1 MRSVNH
7 ADQEIL
13 IECYNRSL
21 ALLKKN
27 SGPMGINAASK
38 SKKAEGRYYAS
49 IFGRDAAICSLGM
62 IVSGDRELIT
72 SAKKSLLTLAKFQAP
87 NGQIPKF
94 VQPEKNEADFW
105 YAGCIDATLWWLI
118 AIDFYARFLG
128 DSSIRTR
135 LNKKIEKALYWL
147 HCQEHQNLFL
157 LIQNEASDWA
167 DIMPRSG
174 FVLYS
179 NVLWYHVK
187 KIYDVPNIKKTRYY
201 FKHIFAPFT
210 RSIPNSRRARILTHY
225 VKKEA
230 SPTDFYLSFVNLSF
244 WGPDLDVFANIL
256 SMLFGLSSISASSRK
271 VQDLIKL
278 KINKPCPVKVVHHP
292 IRQNSPLW
300 RNYMS
305 RHKQNFPYQYHNG
318 GIWPFVAG
326 FWIMLL
332 HKLKKHVLAREELER
347 YARACSVNN
356 WEFNEWL
363 HGKSG
368 KPMGMAGQ
376 SWNAAMFILA
386 YHCLLDNVEIPMP

>member
-1 MRSVNH
+1 
-7 ADQEIL
+7 
-13 IECYNRSL
+13 
-21 ALLKKN
+21 
-27 SGPMGINAASK
+27 
-38 SKKAEGRYYAS
+38 
-49 IFGRDAAICSLGM
+49 
-62 IVSGDRELIT
+62 
-72 SAKKSLLTLAKFQAP
+72 
-87 NGQIPKF
+87 
-94 VQPEKNEADFW
+94 
-105 YAGCIDATLWWLI
+105 
-118 AIDFYARFLG
+118 
-128 DSSIRTR
+128 
-135 LNKKIEKALYWL
+135 
-147 HCQEHQNLFL
+147 
-157 LIQNEASDWA
+157 
-167 DIMPRSG
+167 
-174 FVLYS
+174 
-179 NVLWYHVK
+179 
-187 KIYDVPNIKKTRYY
+187 
-201 FKHIFAPFT
+201 
-210 RSIPNSRRARILTHY
+210 
-225 VKKEA
+225 
-230 SPTDFYLSFVNLSF
+230 
-244 WGPDLDVFANIL
+244 
-256 SMLFGLSSISASSRK
+256 MLFGLSSISASSRK

-278 KINKPCPVKVVHHP
+278 KINEPCPVKVVHHP